1 MPDMKSFLE
10 LAESRQSDRAYEP
23 GRRIERAVLERIL
36 RAGQL
41 APSACNGQPWHFTVV
56 TDPELL
62 VEVGKATSSL
72 GMNKFVKDAAALVL
86 ITLEPT
92 NITSKLGSGIKDKD
106 FPIMDLGIASA
117 YITLAAEDEGV
128 GSCILGWFDEKRIKE
143 LAGIPS
149 KRRLMLIVSL
159 GYAAKPKRKKVRK
172 EWDKVVSFEKY

>member
-1 MPDMKSFLE
+1 MDERLLLDKIDYKNGTVNIGGKIYE
-10 LAESRQSDRAYEP
+10 L
-23 GRRIERAVLERIL
+23 
-36 RAGQL
+36 
-41 APSACNGQPWHFTVV
+41 
-56 TDPELL
+56 
-62 VEVGKATSSL
+62 
-72 GMNKFVKDAAALVL
+72 
-86 ITLEPT
+86 
-92 NITSKLGSGIKDKD
+92 KDKD